1 MTDIRYYPLIDCDL
15 EGTEKMAMIPTLK
28 GSIVKA
34 QSGMWLEEMI
44 PNLFRLCT
52 NKRSSTDTVNI
63 HCPRCGTVLKRISA
77 DINETK
83 RGLYV
88 CNACDRK

>member
-28 GSIVKA
+28 GSTAKA

-52 NKRSSTDTVNI
+52 NKCSSAGTVNI
-63 HCPRCGTVLKRISA
+63 HCPRCGMVLKRISA
-77 DINETK
+77 GVNETK
-83 RGLYV
+83 HGLYV
-88 CNACDRK
+88 CSACDMK